1 MDYYNILKSLH
12 IIFVITWFAGLFYII
27 RLFVY
32 HVEAMEKPEPE
43 KTILSNQYKIM
54 ENRLWYIITVPS
66 AVLTFIIAFWLLLF
80 TESGKVWLQMPW
92 MHIKLFFVFLLY
104 VYMYFCH
111 HFYKQLQNNTCAKK
125 SMFFRIWNEIAT
137 LILLSIVFLV
147 VMKNAIN
154 WLYALLGMILVV
166 IILMIAIKWYKKI
179 RK

>member
-1 MDYYNILKSLH
+1 MDYNILKSLH

-32 HVEAMEKPEPE
+32 HVEALEKPEPE

-54 ENRLWYIITVPS
+54 ENRLWNIITIPS

-80 TESGKVWLQMPW
+80 TETGKFWLQMPW

-104 VYMYFCH
+104 VYMFICH
-111 HFYKQLQNNTCAKK
+111 IYYKQLQNDTCKK
-125 SMFFRIWNEIAT
+125 TSMFFRLWNEIAT
-137 LILLSIVFLV
+137 IILLSVVFLV
-147 VMKNAIN
+147 VMKDELN
-154 WLYALLGMILVV
+154 WIYALLGMILVV
-166 IILMIAIKWYKKI
+166 LILMIAIKLYKKI